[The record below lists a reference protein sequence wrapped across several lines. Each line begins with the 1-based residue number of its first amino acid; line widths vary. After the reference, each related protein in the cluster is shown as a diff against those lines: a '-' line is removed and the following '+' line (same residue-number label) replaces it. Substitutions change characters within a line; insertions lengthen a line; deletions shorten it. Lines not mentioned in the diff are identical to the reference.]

1 MYAWHQVT
9 LIDLEWVVDDAALA
23 VDGAHPDE
31 TGARAIA
38 VAVHAALM
46 ADAGK
51 SPSPIT
57 AR

>member
-1 MYAWHQVT
+1 MT
-9 LIDLEWVVDDAALA
+9 LIDLEWAVDDAALA
-23 VDGAHPDE
+23 ADGAHPDE

-38 VAVHAALM
+38 AAVHAALM

-57 AR
+57 VR